1 VQREFLPAG
10 FVCTIEVPLPRGGGL
25 MELSSHSRSRARLDG
40 IRVLVADDEILIA
53 LDIEAAFTEARAEVV
68 ALCMTLS

>member
-1 VQREFLPAG
+1 
-10 FVCTIEVPLPRGGGL
+10 